1 MDNKPPLSIPYLIKS
16 LKLRPKKGLGQNF
29 LVDEN
34 ISQAIVH
41 ASNVSKEDGVLEIGP
56 GLGSLT
62 VLLLA
67 QAKKIWAIEQD
78 ERMLSILKSR
88 CENIGDLQIEKCD
101 ALKYDYSKLANDIGG
116 PLRIVANLP
125 YNISTP
131 LLFVLLEH
139 RLAIKDMTL
148 MFQKEVAQRIAAQP
162 GSKSYGTLSV
172 QCAMW
177 TTVEK
182 IIDVPPES
190 FMPKPKVDSMVIRL
204 TLRDEPCA
212 KLDDPIFFTK
222 VVRAAFGQRRKTLN
236 NALKPLNPSPKDWL
250 DKAGIDPKRR
260 GETLSVLEFAN
271 LANCRVI

>member
-1 MDNKPPLSIPYLIKS
+1 MNNSPPLSIPYLIKS

-41 ASNVSKEDGVLEIGP
+41 AANVGPDDRVLEIGP

-62 VLLLA
+62 GLLLE
-67 QAKKIWAIEQD
+67 QSKRLWAIEQD
-78 ERMLSILKSR
+78 DRMLAILKKR
-88 CENIGDLQIEKCD
+88 TKDIGELTIEKSD
-101 ALKYDYSKLANDIGG
+101 ALKFDYEKLAEELGG

-131 LLFVLLEH
+131 LLFRLLEQ
-139 RLAIKDMTL
+139 RKAIVDMTL
-148 MFQKEVAQRIAAQP
+148 MFQKEVAQRIAATP
-162 GSKSYGTLSV
+162 GSKAYGTLSV

-190 FMPKPKVDSMVIRL
+190 FLPKPKVDSMVVKL
-204 TLRDEPCA
+204 TLRSQPVA
-212 KLDDPIFFTK
+212 QLDDPAFFTQ
-222 VVRAAFGQRRKTLN
+222 VVRAAFGQRRKTLG
-236 NALKPLNPSPKDWL
+236 NALKPLEQSPKSWL
-250 DKAGIDPKRR
+250 ERAGVDPKRR
-260 GETLSVLEFAN
+260 GETLSVVEFAH
-271 LANCRVI
+271 LANCR